1 MKHLQI
7 VWQRLVNATGTTC
20 PRCEGTGDEVRRAVE
35 RLASALQPLGVRPV
49 LEVREIDQ
57 AAFSEQPSES
67 NRIWIG
73 GRPLESWLEGRAGSS
88 RCCNECGD
96 NDCRTLEVDGQTYEV
111 IPEALMIRA
120 GLVAAS
126 TMLDDSL
133 PRLEDPGF
141 NRSRSLSIKT
151 IQIFDP
157 ALCCSTGVCGVD
169 VDQALVEFAADV
181 DWLKRQGV
189 TVERFNLAQQPQA
202 FANDATIRDLLHA
215 QGEAAL
221 PAILADGQ
229 LKHRGIPYPSRD
241 QLAQWAGI
249 TPATSNLT
257 EQVAGLTRRHL
268 EKKVTG
274 PAIKVVAASSAPS
287 QGGCCAPAAAVPAT
301 GTASKCC

>member
-1 MKHLQI
+1 MKDLPI

-20 PRCEGTGDEVRRAVE
+20 PRCAGTGDEVRSAVE

-49 LEVREIDQ
+49 LQVGDIDQ
-57 AAFSEQPSES
+57 AAFSERPSES

-73 GRPLESWLEGRAGSS
+73 GRPLESWLEGKEGSS

-96 NDCRTLEVDGQTYEV
+96 NDCRTLEVGGQTYEV
-111 IPEALMIRA
+111 IPEALLIRA
-120 GLVAAS
+120 GLAAAS
-126 TMLDDSL
+126 TMLEDSP
-133 PRLEDPGF
+133 PRPVDPGF
-141 NRSRSLSIKT
+141 NRSGSLTMKT

-181 DWLKRQGV
+181 DWLKKQGV

-202 FANDATIRDLLHA
+202 FANHATIRDLLHA
-215 QGEAAL
+215 QGETAL
-221 PAILADGQ
+221 PAILADGE

-241 QLAQWAGI
+241 QLAQWAGAA
-249 TPATSNLT
+249 PGTSILT
-257 EQVAGLTRRHL
+257 EQVAARERGHL
-268 EKKVTG
+268 DKKGTG
-274 PAIKVVAASSAPS
+274 PAIKVVAASSAPA
-287 QGGCCAPAAAVPAT
+287 QGACCGPAAAAPAT